1 MDCTLI
7 SENDCVPLY
16 VPGTCCPVYTCT
28 NSVTSLLTKNEKG
41 NEGADRKQS
50 KGG

>member
-1 MDCTLI
+1 MDCILI

-28 NSVTSLLTKNEKG
+28 NSVTSLLTKDG
-41 NEGADRKQS
+41 NEEADRKQS